1 MTTPPPANPPAAEEF
16 PPPPLNPKK
25 AGFESNAD
33 LLRAEL
39 ALLDLRI
46 REEILRLRPD
56 TELGRAEDS
65 FQGLA
70 ISQNE
75 VLHLLRSRKQNPRAA
90 KQQLIVSNKVLAAER
105 KLDRCRQASTAA
117 GTSVALAQLSSRFGL
132 NRTQERCLV
141 VALAPE
147 LERRYQKLFGYLHDD
162 VTARRLSVELAVR
175 LSSNTADEAACLL
188 REFAGSS
195 PLLQNHLVSLH
206 DETTESPAPLA
217 AKVLKLDPR
226 ILRFLFGEPTGDDG
240 LASVIRRCSN
250 ERASDFREWWPAGL
264 REWAAALG
272 GTSAAEAGVFAY
284 FHGATG
290 AGMPEATAWLAH
302 ELRRPLLV
310 VDADRAQAGPL
321 PWSEMLWRVH
331 REAKLTH
338 AVVCFENFDALRHSG
353 EIGRRQFQELMR
365 VAAAMTSPVVFV
377 GREEWKLGEEE
388 VPATVAAWQFAL
400 PSPQTRQQ
408 LWKTHLNGDLS
419 HPARAGLADLAATFR
434 VTPGQ
439 IKIAAGLA
447 RQSAARRAPH
457 APELTLADL
466 AQACYA
472 QTNDR
477 LDGLARRLVTDRGW
491 KDLILPPQPQSQ
503 LRAIA
508 AQMKY
513 RDLVYGPWGFGHR
526 GGRGCGLNVLFY
538 GSSGTGKTLAAEVL
552 ANDLGLAL
560 YRIDLSA
567 VVSKYIG
574 ETEKNLERIFRE
586 AHASNAILLFDEAD
600 ALFGRRSEVKDA
612 HDRYANIE
620 IGYLLQRMEEFDGM
634 SILTTNLRKN
644 LDDAFVRRLQFIV
657 EFPFPDDASRLR
669 IWRSHLPPAAPR
681 ASDLDLPFLAERF
694 KLSGGHIRNIA
705 VRAAFTAAAAHE
717 PIGMSHFLRG
727 VHSEFQKIGRTC
739 APAEFGPYASL
750 LGVASEPAE
759 ILEPSRLEAGS

>member
-1 MTTPPPANPPAAEEF
+1 MTTPPHGHPPAGEAVAPSLL
-16 PPPPLNPKK
+16 PPPKK
-25 AGFESNAD
+25 NGFESNGEH
-33 LLRAEL
+33 LRTEL

-56 TELGRAEDS
+56 EPGRAEDS

-70 ISQNE
+70 ISQAE
-75 VLHLLRSRKQNPRAA
+75 VFQLLRPRRKTRDGVTNKIP
-90 KQQLIVSNKVLAAER
+90 VSIKILAAER
-105 KLDRCRQASTAA
+105 KLDRCRRTSIDA
-117 GTSVALAQLSSRFGL
+117 GTPLALAELSSRFGL
-132 NRTQERCLV
+132 SRIQERCV
-141 VALAPE
+141 IVALAPE
-147 LERRYQKLFGYLHDD
+147 MERRYQKLFGYLHDD
-162 VTARRLSVELAVR
+162 VTAPRLSVELAIR
-175 LSSNTADEAACLL
+175 LSSNTSDEAAQLL
-188 REFAGSS
+188 REFAGGS
-195 PLLQNHLVSLH
+195 PLLQNHLISLH
-206 DETTESPAPLA
+206 DETAEAPAPLA
-217 AKVLKLDPR
+217 AKILKLDPR
-226 ILRFLFGEPTGDDG
+226 IVRFLLDDPAGDEG
-240 LASVIRRCSN
+240 LESIIRRSPDEN
-250 ERASDFREWWPAGL
+250 ASDFREWWPAGL
-264 REWAAALG
+264 RESAVAFG
-272 GTSAAEAGVFAY
+272 GVSASEPGAFVY
-284 FHGATG
+284 FQGASG
-290 AGMPEATAWLAH
+290 AGMQEAAAWLGQ

-310 VDADRAQAGPL
+310 IDADRAQAGPL
-321 PWSEMLWRVH
+321 PWSEMLWRVR
-331 REAKLTH
+331 REAKLTR
-338 AVVCFENFDALRHSG
+338 AVVCFEHFDALRHSG
-353 EIGRRQFQELMR
+353 EIGRRQRQELMR
-365 VAAAMTSPVVFV
+365 VATTIASPVIFI
-377 GREEWKLGEEE
+377 GHAEWKLAEEE
-388 VPATVAAWQFAL
+388 VPATTATWEFAL

-419 HPARAGLADLAATFR
+419 HPTRAGLADLAATFR

-447 RQSAARRAPH
+447 RQSALRRTPH

-466 AQACYA
+466 AQGCYA

-491 KDLILPPQPQSQ
+491 KDLVLPPQPQAQ

-526 GGRGCGLNVLFY
+526 GSRGCGLNVLFY

-586 AHASNAILLFDEAD
+586 AHAANAILLFDEAD

-657 EFPFPDDASRLR
+657 EFPFPDDAARLR
-669 IWRSHLPPAAPR
+669 IWRSHLPPSAPR
-681 ASDLDLPFLAERF
+681 ATDLDLPFLAERF

-717 PIGMSHFLRG
+717 PIGMCHFVRG

-739 APAEFGPYASL
+739 SPAEFGPYASWC
-750 LGVASEPAE
+750 GTTSSPVE
-759 ILEPSRLEAGS
+759 ILASPMPEERS